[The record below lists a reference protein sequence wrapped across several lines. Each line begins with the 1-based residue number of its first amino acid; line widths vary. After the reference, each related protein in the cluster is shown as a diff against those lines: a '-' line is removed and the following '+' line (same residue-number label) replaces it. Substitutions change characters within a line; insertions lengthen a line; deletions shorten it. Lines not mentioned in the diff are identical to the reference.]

1 MSSKKNKTQKKI
13 NKKKVFIALTICIL
27 VALIGGVSV
36 LAYGVYKDTETFD
49 AKKLLSSGAS
59 VMYDDQGQVL
69 YTYGSEENGTRE
81 NITYE
86 DLPQVLVDAVVAAE
100 DSRFFEHNGFD
111 LPRIVKAALSNLKAG
126 DITGGGSTITQQ
138 LIKKTY
144 FPDAQRTYSRK
155 FSEII
160 LAIQADKALS
170 KEEIL
175 TLYLNK
181 IYFGRSTSSI
191 GIAAAT
197 KYYFNKDVSE
207 LTLPEAAMLA
217 GSLNSPYNYDPY
229 YCLNN
234 ATKRRNTILKLMV
247 KHGYITQSEYDE
259 AVNTKIENTLCAS
272 PTTNNNTLAA
282 YVDMVTAEVKKRTKL
297 DPLKT
302 QMNIYTYCDVDT
314 QTLASA
320 LGNGEKYSYSDEDMR
335 MGGSVQSSQDGR
347 IVAVIGG
354 RNYNFGNYSYA
365 TSKQQPGSSVKPF
378 LDYGL
383 AFENLDWCTGKTLED
398 TPYSKGK
405 FTPKNWD
412 RKFHGTVT
420 LTSALENSWNIPAI
434 KTYEEVTK
442 EIGKS
447 GVTSAMESI
456 GIDMSS
462 ESNVTNLSYAIGG
475 WNKGISPVEMASAYA
490 TISNNGLYT
499 ESHTINYV
507 EVVQT
512 GETFNIDEEIQNNA
526 KQSAYSKA
534 SAFMVR
540 QVMLD
545 YTKNGSGN
553 YAYVSGIENVGAKTG
568 TSNWSSAAKNGMAGK
583 SRDLWMSAYTS
594 DYICS
599 VWMGF
604 GKEGIDKGKTTS
616 QYKAYPGK
624 VVQTLLN
631 HLQSKGSQKSYPDQP
646 DDVEQA
652 AMVKGIYPYV
662 SPSEGM
668 SEDMII
674 QAWFKKGTAPTQ
686 SVDSDVFN
694 LAGLS
699 SFDVSLSGQSIT
711 FNFAPYNPENAVTD
725 ENAND
730 ATKTFG
736 KVVYTVVVQDQNGQ
750 ELHRE
755 NFSTSSG
762 TLNYTVNQN
771 VKVIGFYS
779 YERAPERTSNQIE
792 KDLSINLS
800 TVNASLSCD
809 SGQINDGAT
818 ISSTSI
824 QASISVQ
831 GQGHSVTIALYD
843 QNGNVLS
850 SVNHHSATFSNLS
863 HGRSY
868 SIKFLE
874 SNGSASVEKTIH
886 FTVS

>member
-1 MSSKKNKTQKKI
+1 MKRQTKKLNSKKIIQVVTMLI
-13 NKKKVFIALTICIL
+13 LCLIL
-27 VALIGGVSV
+27 VFACIFGYS
-36 LAYGVYKDTETFD
+36 VYKDTATFD
-49 AKKLLSSGAS
+49 SKKLLSSGAS
-59 VMYDDQGQVL
+59 VMYDSNGDIM
-69 YTYGSEENGTRE
+69 YTYGSQENGTRK
-81 NITYE
+81 NVTYD
-86 DLPQVLVDAVVAAE
+86 DLPQVLVDAIVAAE

-126 DITGGGSTITQQ
+126 GITGGGSTITQQ

-144 FPDAQRTYSRK
+144 FPDAQKTYSRK
-155 FSEII
+155 LSEII

-229 YCLNN
+229 YCLDK
-234 ATKRRNTILKLMV
+234 ATARRNTILKLMV
-247 KHGYITQSEYDE
+247 THGYITQQEYEE
-259 AVNTKIENTLCAS
+259 AKATKIENTLCAS

-282 YVDMVTAEVKKRTKL
+282 YVDIVTAEVKKRTGL
-297 DPLKT
+297 NPLKT

-320 LGNGEKYSYSDEDMR
+320 IGNGEKYDYSDEDMR
-335 MGGSVQSSQDGR
+335 MGGAVQSSQDGR

-354 RNYNFGNYSYA
+354 RNYNFGNYNYA
-365 TSKQQPGSSVKPF
+365 TQKQQPGSSVKPF

-383 AFENLDWCTGKTLED
+383 AFENLDWSTGHSIND
-398 TPYSKGK
+398 DDYYNGK
-405 FTPKNWD
+405 FKNRD
-412 RKFHGTVT
+412 RQFHGLVTVEN
-420 LTSALENSWNIPAI
+420 ALENSWNIPAI
-434 KTYEEVTK
+434 KTFDEVQQK
-442 EIGKS
+442 IGSDKIQE
-447 GVTSAMESI
+447 AMESI
-456 GIDMSS
+456 GISMEKENIGLAS
-462 ESNVTNLSYAIGG
+462 AIGG
-475 WNKGISPVEMASAYA
+475 WSYGISPLEMAGAYA

-553 YAYVSGIENVGAKTG
+553 YAYVSGINNVGAKTG
-568 TSNWSSAAKNGMAGK
+568 TSNWSSSAKNGMAGK

-694 LAGLS
+694 LAELS